1 MVPEAGINKVNF
13 FSILCWIR
21 INVSYLLKCISN
33 VFSLNAEKLQ
43 LIGSSVNAR
52 RMLFQVFEILLDF
65 IEC

>member
-33 VFSLNAEKLQ
+33 VVSLNAEKLQ
-43 LIGSSVNAR
+43 LIGSVNAR

>member
-1 MVPEAGINKVNF
+1 MVPEAGINKVIF

-33 VFSLNAEKLQ
+33 VVSLNAEKLQ